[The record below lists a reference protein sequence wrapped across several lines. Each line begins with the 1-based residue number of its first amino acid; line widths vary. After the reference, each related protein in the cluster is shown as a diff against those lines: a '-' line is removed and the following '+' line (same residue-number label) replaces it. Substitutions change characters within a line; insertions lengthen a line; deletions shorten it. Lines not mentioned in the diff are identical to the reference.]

1 MNLIKCA
8 LILIAFSTL
17 AIPAHAQTASQASR
31 TYAARMAAVCPGAW
45 ESAACLTAGSES
57 NLVMASNYG
66 AALKERK
73 LEGPAETL
81 KQHCAASTAHRE
93 GRTYPAYAMQS
104 AFTECANIITDL
116 VDQTGVKPDVDH
128 YQLIVMSVLCMTK
141 DKRCAPMEQ
150 GLLQYKGR

>member
-1 MNLIKCA
+1 MNLTKCA
-8 LILIAFSTL
+8 LAVAALSILSM
-17 AIPAHAQTASQASR
+17 PAQAQSQASR
-31 TYAARMAAVCPGAW
+31 TYAVRMANVCPGNW
-45 ESAACLTAGSES
+45 ESTACMTAGSES

-66 AALKERK
+66 ATLKQQN

-128 YQLIVMSVLCMTK
+128 YQLIVLSVLCMSK
-141 DKRCAPMEQ
+141 DKRCAPMER
-150 GLLQYKGR
+150 GLMQYKGR